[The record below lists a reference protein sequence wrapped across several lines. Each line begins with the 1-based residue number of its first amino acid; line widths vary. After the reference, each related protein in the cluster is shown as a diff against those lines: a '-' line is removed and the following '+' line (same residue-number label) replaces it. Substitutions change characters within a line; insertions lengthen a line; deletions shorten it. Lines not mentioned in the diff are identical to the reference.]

1 MLNLLKINTFLKTK
15 YDGNYTKYNGG
26 GGLIIRTSSQRWFN
40 GLGTNHISKISIF
53 QTGYGQTSSAELK
66 SFDVDINDNQI
77 IIIKIPKE
85 DLDTRLKSLEIGVE
99 DLINGAA
106 ESYSWTSFPY
116 LGMGGWM
123 YLDLWD

>member
-26 GGLIIRTSSQRWFN
+26 GLIIRTSSQRWFN
-40 GLGTNHISKISIF
+40 GLGTNHISKIRIL
-53 QTGYGQTSSAELK
+53 QTAYGQSSSVELK

-77 IIIKIPKE
+77 IIIKLPKE
-85 DLDTRLKSLEIGVE
+85 DLGTRFKSLEIGVE

>member
-1 MLNLLKINTFLKTK
+1 MAITLNTT
-15 YDGNYTKYNGG
+15 G

-40 GLGTNHISKISIF
+40 GLGTNHISKIRIF
-53 QTGYGQTSSAELK
+53 QTAYGQSSSVELK

-85 DLDTRLKSLEIGVE
+85 DLATKLKLLEIRVE
-99 DLINGAA
+99 DLINSAA

-116 LGMGGWM
+116 LVMGGWM

>member
-1 MLNLLKINTFLKTK
+1 MAITLNTT
-15 YDGNYTKYNGG
+15 GG
-26 GGLIIRTSSQRWFN
+26 GFIIRASSQRCFN
-40 GLGTNHISKISIF
+40 DLGTNHISKIRIF
-53 QTGYGQTSSAELK
+53 QTERGQTSSVELK

-85 DLDTRLKSLEIGVE
+85 DLDAKLKLLEIRVE

-106 ESYSWTSFPY
+106 KSYSWTNFPY

>member
-1 MLNLLKINTFLKTK
+1 MAITLNTTEV
-15 YDGNYTKYNGG
+15 

-40 GLGTNHISKISIF
+40 SLGTDHISKIRIY
-53 QTGYGQTSSAELK
+53 QTGYGQNSSVELK

-85 DLDTRLKSLEIGVE
+85 DLYTRVKSLEIGVE

-106 ESYSWTSFPY
+106 ESYLWTNFPY
-116 LGMGGWM
+116 LRMGGWI

>member
-15 YDGNYTKYNGG
+15 YDGNYTKYNG

-53 QTGYGQTSSAELK
+53 QTGYGQTSSVELK

>member
-26 GGLIIRTSSQRWFN
+26 GLIIRTSSQRWFN
-40 GLGTNHISKISIF
+40 GLGTNHISKIRIF
-53 QTGYGQTSSAELK
+53 QTVYGQSSSVELK

-85 DLDTRLKSLEIGVE
+85 DLGTRLKLLEIRVE
-99 DLINGAA
+99 DPVNGAA

-116 LGMGGWM
+116 LGMGGWI

>member
-1 MLNLLKINTFLKTK
+1 MAITLNTT
-15 YDGNYTKYNGG
+15 GG

-40 GLGTNHISKISIF
+40 DLGTNHISKIRIF
-53 QTGYGQTSSAELK
+53 QTGYEQISSVELK

-77 IIIKIPKE
+77 IIIKIPEE

-106 ESYSWTSFPY
+106 ETYSWTSFPY
-116 LGMGGWM
+116 LGMGGWI

>member
-1 MLNLLKINTFLKTK
+1 MAITLNTT
-15 YDGNYTKYNGG
+15 G

-40 GLGTNHISKISIF
+40 GLGTNHISKIRIF
-53 QTGYGQTSSAELK
+53 QTEYGQTSSVELK

-77 IIIKIPKE
+77 IMIKIPKE
-85 DLDTRLKSLEIGVE
+85 DLGTKLKLLEIGVE
-99 DLINGAA
+99 DLVNGAA

-116 LGMGGWM
+116 LGMRGWI

>member
-1 MLNLLKINTFLKTK
+1 MAITLNTT
-15 YDGNYTKYNGG
+15 G
-26 GGLIIRTSSQRWFN
+26 GGLIIRTPSQRWFN

-53 QTGYGQTSSAELK
+53 QTGYGQTSSVELK

-77 IIIKIPKE
+77 IMIKIPKE
-85 DLDTRLKSLEIGVE
+85 DLDTKLKSLEITVE

>member
-15 YDGNYTKYNGG
+15 YDDNYTKYNG

-40 GLGTNHISKISIF
+40 GLGTNHISKIRIF
-53 QTGYGQTSSAELK
+53 QTAYGQSSSVELK

>member
-26 GGLIIRTSSQRWFN
+26 GLIIRTSSQRWFN
-40 GLGTNHISKISIF
+40 GLGTNHISKIRIF
-53 QTGYGQTSSAELK
+53 QTGYGQTSSVELK

-85 DLDTRLKSLEIGVE
+85 DLNTRLKSLEIGVE

>member
-26 GGLIIRTSSQRWFN
+26 GLIIRTSSQRWFN
-40 GLGTNHISKISIF
+40 GLGTNHISKIRIF
-53 QTGYGQTSSAELK
+53 QTGYGQTSSVELK

>member
-1 MLNLLKINTFLKTK
+1 MAITLNTT
-15 YDGNYTKYNGG
+15 G

-40 GLGTNHISKISIF
+40 GLGTNHISKIKIF
-53 QTGYGQTSSAELK
+53 QTAYGQSSSVELK

-85 DLDTRLKSLEIGVE
+85 DLDTRLKLLEIGVE
-99 DLINGAA
+99 DLVNGAA

-116 LGMGGWM
+116 LRMGGWM
-123 YLDLWD
+123 YLDLLE

>member
-1 MLNLLKINTFLKTK
+1 MAITLNTT
-15 YDGNYTKYNGG
+15 G

-40 GLGTNHISKISIF
+40 GLGTNHISKIRIF
-53 QTGYGQTSSAELK
+53 QTAYGQSSSVELK

-85 DLDTRLKSLEIGVE
+85 DLDTKLKLLEIGVE

-106 ESYSWTSFPY
+106 ETYSWTSFPY
-116 LGMGGWM
+116 LSMGGWM

>member
-15 YDGNYTKYNGG
+15 YDGNYTKYNG

-53 QTGYGQTSSAELK
+53 QTGYGQTSSVELK

-77 IIIKIPKE
+77 IMIKIPKE
-85 DLDTRLKSLEIGVE
+85 DLDTKPKSLEITVE

-106 ESYSWTSFPY
+106 ESYSWTRFPY
-116 LGMGGWM
+116 LGTGGWM